1 MLAKKLPFTV
11 ERGVLVANE
20 FAPPVTKTLMSIK
33 KENKAGS
40 TFIQTMGRKWDKKE
54 QDRGRR
60 WRESEVRERG
70 KRRDSEPGRPGLGK
84 EQIGL

>member
-1 MLAKKLPFTV
+1 MMQPHDNGFFQTEYAGKLAFKQIKKRSSMLAKKLPFTV

-40 TFIQTMGRKWDKKE
+40 TFIQTMGRKWD
-54 QDRGRR
+54 
-60 WRESEVRERG
+60 
-70 KRRDSEPGRPGLGK
+70 
-84 EQIGL
+84 